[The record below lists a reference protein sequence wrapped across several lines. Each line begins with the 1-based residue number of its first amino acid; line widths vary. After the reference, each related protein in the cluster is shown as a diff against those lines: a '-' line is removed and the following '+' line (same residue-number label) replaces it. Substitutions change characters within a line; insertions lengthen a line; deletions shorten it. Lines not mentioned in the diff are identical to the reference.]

1 MAKILGIQ
9 ILGILFVFF
18 MMYYTFLQ
26 YKRKE
31 FTIKEY
37 SFWFAFWSIFAIV
50 TLFPQIL
57 DPILTTLSLVRAL
70 DFFIIAGFLFLI
82 FVIFYTYTVVRKTQK
97 KVEEVV
103 RNIAINQNFRQSKI
117 GENFGNDGQ
126 RPKKNNARL

>member
-9 ILGILFVFF
+9 ILGILFGFF

-37 SFWFAFWSIFAIV
+37 SFWFIFWSVFVVI

-57 DPILTTLSLVRAL
+57 DPVLTTLNIARAL

-82 FVIFYTYTVVRKTQK
+82 LVTFYTYTLVRKNQK
-97 KVEEVV
+97 KLEEVV
-103 RNIAINQNFRQSKI
+103 RNVAIKRK
-117 GENFGNDGQ
+117 
-126 RPKKNNARL
+126 